1 MTRNRTFLWIAILS
15 TLAAIGVH
23 GYLTMHHYEMILG
36 VARGKGLCNLGGA
49 FDCDAVN
56 TSKYSELFGRA
67 IALWGAAVNT
77 FLVLMMIWHA
87 LTGSERLRRYSFYL
101 ASFVAIVS
109 IVMGLISYTQIR
121 VFCLFC
127 STVYVLSFIAAIA
140 LALYNR
146 GEQFSR
152 IGDDLRAL
160 FRRAPEGSMSV
171 LVSGLVL
178 TLLPVMAI
186 HSSYMTAYGER
197 LRWAIPESLDIWR
210 TAQPFTFTDEG
221 GLIKGAPA
229 DKAALTLVEFADF
242 RCPHCKTA
250 VPGLHSFVK
259 SRPDVRLVF
268 LNFPLD
274 SSCNSAMKQPGTSCA
289 MAKAVYCANQ
299 AGKGWEAHDWLFDN
313 QGKVTPE
320 SLTGLPGILGLDEAQ
335 FKSCT
340 EANQT
345 HEAISAQAELGLKAG
360 VKGTPSVYANG
371 KSLPEGFMIPILEA
385 VYDEVKK

>member
-1 MTRNRTFLWIAILS
+1 MTRNRTFLWIALIS

-23 GYLTMHHYEMILG
+23 TYLTMHHYEMILG

-56 TSKYSELFGRA
+56 TSKYSELFGRS
-67 IALWGAAVNT
+67 IALWGAAVNS
-77 FLVLMMIWHA
+77 FLALMLIWHA
-87 LTGSERLRRYSFYL
+87 LTGSERLRRYAFYL
-101 ASFVAIVS
+101 SVFVASVS
-109 IVMGLISYTQIR
+109 IVMGVISYTQIR

-127 STVYVLSFIAAIA
+127 STVYVLSFLTALM
-140 LALYNR
+140 LALYNK
-146 GEQFSR
+146 GEVLNRAGSDF
-152 IGDDLRAL
+152 RAL
-160 FRRAPEGSMSV
+160 LRGGAEGSRSV
-171 LVSGLVL
+171 LIWGLVVSV
-178 TLLPVMAI
+178 LPVLAI

-197 LRWAIPESLDIWR
+197 LRWAVPESLDIWR
-210 TAQPFTFTDEG
+210 SAQTHTFSEEG
-221 GLIKGAPA
+221 GLTKGAAA
-229 DKAALTLVEFADF
+229 DKAVLTLVEFADF

-259 SRPDVRLVF
+259 SRPDVRLIF

-274 SSCNSAMKQPGTSCA
+274 SSCNSAMQQPGTSCA
-289 MAKAVYCANQ
+289 MAKAVYCANR

-320 SLTGLPGILGLDEAQ
+320 SLTGLPGILGIDEGQ

-340 EANQT
+340 ESSQT
-345 HEAISAQAELGLKAG
+345 HDAVSAQAELGLKAG
-360 VKGTPSVYANG
+360 VKGTPTVYANG
-371 KSLPEGFMIPILEA
+371 RSLPEGFMIPILEA